1 MPQQTRCEEG
11 LGGGL
16 GGGTK
21 HSSVA
26 LAVND
31 DLTVPFNVVL
41 SAFTEDANMKTDAIK
56 VAKISLFITS
66 SLIIWVHPVIE
77 ATPEIRLTVDQE
89 TLIRFLSL
97 CEIRA
102 VIRSFF
108 WCNYFRHLEKRDFR
122 GIGK

>member
-16 GGGTK
+16 WGGTK

-56 VAKISLFITS
+56 AAKISLFITS
-66 SLIIWVHPVIE
+66 SLIIWVHPMIE

-89 TLIRFLSL
+89 TLVRFLSV

-102 VIRSFF
+102 VVRSGF
-108 WCNYFRHLEKRDFR
+108 
-122 GIGK
+122 